1 MKRITSDWKLACGFI
16 ALLLLILVIGL
27 TGISRISSFS
37 KQLDNLGRKHFPLQ
51 KAALEIRMQ
60 TGIYAISLRNYVFWK
75 SFKYLEAARKSVTVK
90 DINDIKDRAKRQV
103 EYFGS
108 LSGDAAQKD
117 FALQMA
123 LFQENLFEAGDRI
136 LELADNMDG
145 AGSSSEKEEVQNS
158 INKLM
163 MVFETRLFAI
173 DDFIESEVQYYNLNV
188 VEEELDYARQAKKKA
203 YTLLGWSI
211 LFSVLIGG
219 QTAIVVYNSRRNDRL
234 KREEL
239 VKKMVRI
246 EEKEREK
253 LSMQVHDQ
261 MGQDLSG
268 LKIYLDVI
276 SKAIERKT
284 PDMEEK
290 IQKCKNVLSGLI
302 EKSHNIAELLRPP
315 ALDELGLADALRGM
329 ISQYRHVSG
338 LDISFSGPGKESEI
352 KGEYSLLI
360 YRIIQECLTN
370 IIKHSGA
377 AKVTISLNT
386 LSSGLELIIKDNGVG
401 FRNSGE
407 ILKDI
412 ESGKDRLKLGL
423 LGVKER
429 IEFFHG
435 SFQLVSPEG
444 KGTTITVKL
453 PLERDYGA
461 HDNNS

>member
-1 MKRITSDWKLACGFI
+1 MTSDWKLACGFI
-16 ALLLLILVIGL
+16 ALLLLIPLIGL
-27 TGISRISSFS
+27 TGIYQISSFS
-37 KQLDNLGRKHFPLQ
+37 KQLDNLGRKHFPMQ

-60 TGIYAISLRNYVFWK
+60 TSMYAMYLRNYVFWK
-75 SFKYLEAARKSVTVK
+75 SFKYLEAARKSVTAE
-90 DINDIKDRAKRQV
+90 DINSVKEKSRRQV

-108 LSGDAAQKD
+108 LSSDAAQKD
-117 FALQMA
+117 FVLQMSV
-123 LFQENLFEAGDRI
+123 LQKNLFEIGDQI
-136 LELADNMDG
+136 MESADRMDG
-145 AGSSSEKEEVQNS
+145 AESSGEKEEGRNS
-158 INKLM
+158 VNKLM
-163 MVFETRLFAI
+163 MVFETRLFAV
-173 DDFIESEVQYYNLNV
+173 DDFIESEVQSYNLRV
-188 VEEELDYARQAKKKA
+188 VEEELEYAREAKRKA

-219 QTAIVVYNSRRNDRL
+219 QTAVVVYNSRKNDRL

-239 VKKMVRI
+239 IKKMIKI
-246 EEKEREK
+246 EEKEREN

-276 SKAIERKT
+276 SNAIGGKS
-284 PDMEEK
+284 PDIEEK
-290 IQKCKNVLSGLI
+290 IRKCKNVLSGLI

-329 ISQYRHVSG
+329 ISQYRQVSG
-338 LDISFSGPGKESEI
+338 LDISFSGAVSKSGI

-377 AKVTISLNT
+377 TKVDVSLKGAGN
-386 LSSGLELIIKDNGVG
+386 GLELTIKDNGVG
-401 FRNSGE
+401 FKNSGNGPE
-407 ILKDI
+407 NSEYAD
-412 ESGKDRLKLGL
+412 DRLKLGL

-429 IEFFHG
+429 VEFFQG
-435 SFQLVSPEG
+435 NFKVLSLEG
-444 KGTTITVKL
+444 NGTTITVEL

-461 HDNNS
+461 HDNNSR

>member
-1 MKRITSDWKLACGFI
+1 MTSDWKLACGFI
-16 ALLLLILVIGL
+16 ALLLLILLIGL
-27 TGISRISSFS
+27 TGIYQISSFS

-60 TGIYAISLRNYVFWK
+60 TSMYAMYLRNYVFWK
-75 SFKYLEAARKSVTVK
+75 SFKYLEAARKSVTSEDINNVK
-90 DINDIKDRAKRQV
+90 DKSRKQI

-108 LSGDAAQKD
+108 LSSDAAQKD
-117 FALQMA
+117 FVLQMSV
-123 LFQENLFEAGDRI
+123 LQKNLFEIGDQI
-136 LELADNMDG
+136 LELADRMDG
-145 AGSSSEKEEVQNS
+145 AESSSKKEEVQNS

-173 DDFIESEVQYYNLNV
+173 DDFIESEVQSYNLRV
-188 VEEELDYARQAKKKA
+188 VEEELEYAREAKRKA

-211 LFSVLIGG
+211 LFSILIGG
-219 QTAIVVYNSRRNDRL
+219 QTAVVVYNSRRNDRL

-239 VKKMVRI
+239 TKKIVRI
-246 EEKEREK
+246 EEKEREN

-268 LKIYLDVI
+268 LKIYLDII
-276 SKAIERKT
+276 SKAIEKKT
-284 PDMEEK
+284 PDIEQK
-290 IQKCKNVLSGLI
+290 IQKCKDVLSGLI

-315 ALDELGLADALRGM
+315 ALDELGLTDALRGM

-338 LDISFSGPGKESEI
+338 LDISFSGAGSKPGI

-377 AKVTISLNT
+377 TKVDVSLERAGN
-386 LSSGLELIIKDNGVG
+386 SLELTIKDNGIG
-401 FRNSGE
+401 FKNPAPGPGNAKSA
-407 ILKDI
+407 D
-412 ESGKDRLKLGL
+412 DRLKLGL
-423 LGVKER
+423 LGVRER
-429 IEFFHG
+429 VEFFHG
-435 SFQLVSPEG
+435 SFELISPEG
-444 KGTTITVKL
+444 KGTAISVNL
-453 PLERDYGA
+453 PLEHDYDT

>member
-1 MKRITSDWKLACGFI
+1 MTSDWKLACGFV
-16 ALLLLILVIGL
+16 ALLLLILLIGL
-27 TGISRISSFS
+27 TGIYQISSFS

-60 TGIYAISLRNYVFWK
+60 TSMYAMYLRNYVFWK
-75 SFKYLEAARKSVTVK
+75 SFKYLEAARKSVTAE
-90 DINDIKDRAKRQV
+90 DINDIKDKSRRQI

-108 LSGDAAQKD
+108 LSSDAAQKD
-117 FALQMA
+117 FVLQMSV
-123 LFQENLFEAGDRI
+123 LQKKLFEIGDQI
-136 LELADNMDG
+136 LELADRMDG
-145 AGSSSEKEEVQNS
+145 AESSGKKEEVQNS

-173 DDFIESEVQYYNLNV
+173 DDFIESEVQSYNLRV
-188 VEEELDYARQAKKKA
+188 VEEELEYAREAKRKA

-219 QTAIVVYNSRRNDRL
+219 QTAVVVYNSRRNDRL

-239 VKKMVRI
+239 TKKIVRI
-246 EEKEREK
+246 EEKEREN

-268 LKIYLDVI
+268 LKIYLDII
-276 SKAIERKT
+276 SKVIEKKT
-284 PDMEEK
+284 PDIEQK
-290 IQKCKNVLSGLI
+290 IQKCKDVLSGLI

-315 ALDELGLADALRGM
+315 ALDELGLTDALRGM
-329 ISQYRHVSG
+329 ISQYRQVSG
-338 LDISFSGPGKESEI
+338 LDISFSGAGSNSGI

-377 AKVTISLNT
+377 TKVEVSLEGAEH
-386 LSSGLELIIKDNGVG
+386 GLELTIKDNGVG
-401 FRNSGE
+401 FRKSGDGPE
-407 ILKDI
+407 DVK
-412 ESGKDRLKLGL
+412 SGKDRLKLGL
-423 LGVKER
+423 LGVRER
-429 IEFFHG
+429 VEFFQG
-435 SFQLVSPEG
+435 SFKLVSLEG
-444 KGTTITVKL
+444 TGTTINVKL
-453 PLERDYGA
+453 PLEHDYGA